1 MFVGHDI
8 DPEIVVARH
17 GAIFCV
23 FMRVGEKYSL
33 SVMSSVSRDISNFPK
48 SSERFLDFRS
58 E

>member
-48 SSERFLDFRS
+48 SS
-58 E
+58 